1 MMMVMVIV
9 MVIVMV
15 MMMVMVKDRSCV
27 RCFHLTQLFF
37 GGDQIDRLDNINKY
51 VFKYLL
57 LTSETFCIAT
67 KLLEVRRRL

>member
-15 MMMVMVKDRSCV
+15 MMMMVKDRSCV

-51 VFKYLL
+51 VFKCFL
-57 LTSETFCIAT
+57 FNQ
-67 KLLEVRRRL
+67 

>member
-9 MVIVMV
+9 MVIVM
-15 MMMVMVKDRSCV
+15 MVKDRSCV

-51 VFKYLL
+51 VFKCFL
-57 LTSETFCIAT
+57 FNQ
-67 KLLEVRRRL
+67 